1 MTVPEPVVLVA
12 CDKFKGSLVATE
24 VAERITVG
32 VRGVLPGATV
42 RTLLVADGGDGTIEA
57 ALVAGY
63 EGRTTT
69 TSGPTGRPLQ
79 ARYAVLGATAVVEL
93 AETCGIV
100 HLPGGRLEPLTS
112 TSRGVGEAVRAA
124 LDEGCAEIVLGIGG
138 SASTDGGTG
147 MLSALGVRFLDA
159 SGHEIPDGAGGL
171 ASLAS
176 VDLSGLHP
184 GLADARV
191 VVACDVN
198 NPLLGDRGTAAVFGP
213 QKGVTAQ
220 LRPQVDAGL
229 DRLAD
234 LLAEAIG
241 RDSRDEPGA
250 GAAGGVGY
258 AALQV
263 LDAEMRP
270 GVELVLDLVGFVEQA
285 DGADLVITGE
295 GSLDEQSLMGKT
307 PVGVAEAAA
316 RVGVPVVAVCGRSL
330 LADGQAEASGIRRVY
345 ALTDLE
351 PDPARCMSEAGPLL
365 EALAGTVARDL
376 ADGGL

>member
-1 MTVPEPVVLVA
+1 MTVPDPVVLVA

-24 VAERITVG
+24 VAQRVAVG
-32 VRGVLPGATV
+32 VRRALPDATV
-42 RTLLVADGGDGTIEA
+42 RSLLVADGGDGTIEA
-57 ALVAGY
+57 ALGAGY
-63 EGRTTT
+63 EARTTT

-100 HLPGGRLEPLTS
+100 HLPDRRLEPLTS

-147 MLSALGVRFLDA
+147 MLSALGARFLDA

-171 ASLAS
+171 ATLDR

-184 GLADARV
+184 ALAGARV

-213 QKGVTAQ
+213 QKGVTEQ

-229 DRLAD
+229 ERLAD
-234 LLAEAIG
+234 LLAEATG
-241 RDSRDEPGA
+241 RDTRDEPGA

-263 LDAEMRP
+263 LDVEMRP
-270 GVELVLDLVGFVEQA
+270 GVELVLDLVGFAEQV

-316 RVGVPVVAVCGRSL
+316 RAGVPVVAVCGRSL
-330 LADGQAEASGIRRVY
+330 LAGGQAEAAGVRRVY
-345 ALTDLE
+345 ALTDIE
-351 PDPARCMSEAGPLL
+351 PDLARCMSAAGPLL
-365 EALAGTVARDL
+365 EELAAAVARDL
-376 ADGGL
+376 ADGRL